1 MSASPDKALAWAG
14 RSAWTVLDTAIF
26 ELDAFLETWLFW
38 RNAEMRPRMLHYV
51 GMGSFEEYTRFLSDA
66 SDQINTPFR
75 LEVLN
80 TLQDACA
87 DLTPGIHR
95 ILLDYGQ
102 LSLTLCIG
110 DPTMMLDAQNIQ
122 ADQVCLGA
130 NFAKWNAREREALG
144 RCCKPTA
151 LPSEF
156 IALRPRTR
164 SLKNLTLAHT
174 TPKRCA
180 VIGAGI
186 SGASIANA
194 LAKRGW
200 TVQVLDSHATPAAG
214 ASGLPAGLVV
224 PQPTV
229 DDSTS
234 SKILRRACHLMLQH
248 LRAALVSG
256 HDFNDGGVLQ
266 QSPDVIF
273 HSNAAWL
280 KPEKMVRAWLKHPLI
295 EFKGNAEVAALER
308 ENGAWTLLNAQGKT
322 LAIADI
328 VVIANAMGVSTLK
341 FNGNSRASLADASI
355 QNIESLHP
363 VHGTLS
369 FGKLPHDFE
378 PNSHW
383 PTQPVNGNGS
393 FLPCVP
399 GSRNLW
405 MAGSTFEPGPQAQ
418 DPTPERQHLEN
429 WDRLHQLLPLVA
441 DDLEPQFAKGQ
452 VEHWQNIRCV
462 SHDRLPLVGPL
473 EAGPDATLWASVGM
487 GARGLTLTALCAQLL
502 VARLCGEPLPIEKTL
517 ARKLDS
523 QRVRRKKHSVKETP

>member
-1 MSASPDKALAWAG
+1 MSGSPDKALAWAG

-151 LPSEF
+151 LPSEL

>member
-26 ELDAFLETWLFW
+26 ELDAFLGIWLLW
-38 RNAEMRPRMLHYV
+38 RNTEMRPRMLHYV

-66 SDQINTPFR
+66 SDPMGTPFS
-75 LEVLN
+75 LEVLK
-80 TLQDACA
+80 TLRHTCA

-95 ILLDYGQ
+95 ILLDHGQ
-102 LSLTLCIG
+102 FSLTLCLG

-151 LPSEF
+151 LPSEL

-164 SLKNLTLAHT
+164 SLKNITLAHT
-174 TPKRCA
+174 APKRCA

-234 SKILRRACHLMLQH
+234 SQILRRACHLMLQH
-248 LRAALVSG
+248 LRATLVRAY
-256 HDFNDGGVLQ
+256 DFDDGGVLQ
-266 QSPDVIF
+266 KSTNAIF
-273 HSNAAWL
+273 HSKAAWL
-280 KPEKMVRAWLKHPLI
+280 KPEKMVSAWLEHPLI
-295 EFKGNAEVAALER
+295 EFKGNKEVVALER
-308 ENGAWTLLNAQGKT
+308 VNGVWTVLDVQGKT

-341 FNGNSRASLADASI
+341 FNGSFRASLTDACI

-369 FGKLPHDFE
+369 FGELHHEFE

-383 PTQPVNGNGS
+383 PAHPVNGNGS

-429 WDRLHQLLPLVA
+429 WERLKQLLPLVA
-441 DDLEPQFAKGQ
+441 DDLQTQFTQGQ
-452 VEHWQNIRCV
+452 VQHWQNIRCV

-487 GARGLTLTALCAQLL
+487 GARGLTLAALCAQVL

>member
-14 RSAWTVLDTAIF
+14 RFAWTVLDTAIF
-26 ELDAFLETWLFW
+26 QLDAFLDTWLVW
-38 RNAEMRPRMLHYV
+38 RKHEFRPRMLHYV
-51 GMGSFEEYTRFLSDA
+51 GMGSFEEYTHFVNDTSDR
-66 SDQINTPFR
+66 SHSTSN
-75 LEVLN
+75 EVVLQ
-80 TLQDACA
+80 TLRAACA

-95 ILLDYGQ
+95 ILLDQGQ
-102 LSLTLCIG
+102 LSLTLCLG
-110 DPTMMLDAQNIQ
+110 DPTTMLGAQTIQ

-130 NFAKWNAREREALG
+130 NFAKWDTREREALG
-144 RCCKPTA
+144 RCCKPEA

-156 IALRPRTR
+156 MALRPRTR
-164 SLKNLTLAHT
+164 NLQNLTLAQT
-174 TPKRCA
+174 APKRCA

-200 TVQVLDSHATPAAG
+200 TVQVFDSYETPAAG

-234 SKILRRACHLMLQH
+234 SQILRRACHLMLQH
-248 LRAALVSG
+248 LRANLVRG
-256 HDFNDGGVLQ
+256 HDFDDGGVLQ
-266 QSPDVIF
+266 KSPNAIF

-280 KPEKMVRAWLKHPLI
+280 KPKKMVSAWLEHPLI

-308 ENGAWTLLNAQGKT
+308 VNGAWKLLNAQGEI
-322 LAIADI
+322 LAVADI
-328 VVIANAMGVSTLK
+328 VVVACAMGLSTLK
-341 FNGNSRASLADASI
+341 INGNLLTSLADECI
-355 QNIESLHP
+355 QNIQSLQP

-369 FGKLPHDFE
+369 LGELPHDFE
-378 PNSHW
+378 QNSHW
-383 PTQPVNGNGS
+383 PTHPVNGNGS
-393 FLPCVP
+393 FLPCIP
-399 GSRNLW
+399 GPHNLW
-405 MAGSTFEPGPQAQ
+405 MAGSTFEPGPKAQ
-418 DPTPERQHLEN
+418 EPTPERQHLEN
-429 WDRLHQLLPLVA
+429 WARLKQLLPLVT
-441 DDLEPQFAKGQ
+441 DDLQTQFEQAQ
-452 VEHWQNIRCV
+452 VRHWQNIRCV

-487 GARGLTLTALCAQLL
+487 GARGLTLAAMCAQLL
-502 VARLCGEPLPIEKTL
+502 VARLCGEPLPIEKSL

>member
-14 RSAWTVLDTAIF
+14 RIAWTVLDTAIF
-26 ELDAFLETWLFW
+26 QLDAFFRIWLLW
-38 RNAEMRPRMLHYV
+38 RNTEMRPRMLHYV
-51 GMGSFEEYTRFLSDA
+51 GVGSFEEYTRFLSDA
-66 SDQINTPFR
+66 SDPMGTPFR
-75 LEVLN
+75 LEDLK
-80 TLQDACA
+80 TLRDACA

-95 ILLDYGQ
+95 ILLDHGQ
-102 LSLTLCIG
+102 LSLTLCLG
-110 DPTMMLDAQNIQ
+110 DPTMVLDAQNIQ

-130 NFAKWNAREREALG
+130 NFAKWDAREREALG

-200 TVQVLDSHATPAAG
+200 RVQVLDSHATPAAG

-234 SKILRRACHLMLQH
+234 SQILRRACHLMLQH
-248 LRAALVSG
+248 LRATLVPG
-256 HDFNDGGVLQ
+256 HDFDDGGVLQ
-266 QSPDVIF
+266 QSPDAIF

-280 KPEKMVRAWLKHPLI
+280 KPEKMVNAWLEHPLI
-295 EFKGNAEVAALER
+295 EFKGNKEVVALER
-308 ENGAWTLLNAQGKT
+308 VNGAWELLNAQGAT

-328 VVIANAMGVSTLK
+328 VVIASAMGVSTLK
-341 FNGNSRASLADASI
+341 FSGSFRTSLADACI

-369 FGKLPHDFE
+369 FGELPLYLQQ
-378 PNSHW
+378 SAHW
-383 PTQPVNGNGS
+383 PTHPVNGNGS

-399 GSRNLW
+399 GPRILW

-418 DPTPERQHLEN
+418 DSTPERQHLEN
-429 WDRLHQLLPLVA
+429 WERLNQLLPLVA
-441 DDLEPQFAKGQ
+441 ENLQMQFVKGQ

-487 GARGLTLTALCAQLL
+487 GARGLTLAALCAQVL